1 LDDECEVQEKHRFV
15 GIIYKIALFM
25 SSQVTD
31 KPKNAIIGYFLEM
44 IQDPNSVAELKKFA
58 IGLVTLTITCAVFY
72 TAYYDKE
79 ALTNKFYL
87 YCVFGL
93 FPIFIGILLVSKI
106 FNEEMNI
113 NKMYFYGIIL
123 FIMIISIN
131 MFYRIMNPTSV
142 SYVSYLINFV
152 FALMFIVGLAIVY
165 RIFVRTIVN
174 VRGWIGFF
182 LRLLFLIPCLLI
194 DVLEALFIELKSSSN
209 MVIALFIIETI
220 IILAY
225 LYMPRFVKSA
235 KNSVVLLDKPVFLS
249 RSQAIGRADK
259 LFIGVN
265 DKNNPGKD
273 LSLIRQN
280 YSLSMWFYVNQHSTS
295 NAAYSKETDIFRYGV
310 PNRKHGHPR
319 VSYFNDTSDANNTDK
334 FIVYPSENA
343 PRVSLNIPTQS
354 WNQLVI
360 VYNGTIVDIFVN
372 GNLEKTVTLSSSEI
386 PKYNTSDIIEVGEGD
401 NTNVGGG
408 LHGAICNVV
417 YHKTPLTAF
426 KIAGEYNL
434 NRYKNPPTYN

>member
-1 LDDECEVQEKHRFV
+1 
-15 GIIYKIALFM
+15 M
-25 SSQVTD
+25 SSSVTNKD
-31 KPKNAIIGYFLEM
+31 NPKSKNAIIGYFLEM
-44 IQDPNSVAELKKFA
+44 INDPNSVGDLKKFA

-72 TAYYDKE
+72 TAYYDNE

-113 NKMYFYGIIL
+113 NKLYFYGTML
-123 FIMIISIN
+123 FIMIVSIN

-152 FALMFIVGLAIVY
+152 FAIMFIVGLAIVY

-174 VRGWIGFF
+174 IRGWIGFF

-194 DVLEALFIELKSSSN
+194 DVLESLFIELKSSSN

-235 KNSVVLLDKPVFLS
+235 NNSVVLLDKPVFLT
-249 RSQAIGRADK
+249 RSQAIGRADQ

-273 LSLIRQN
+273 MELIRQN
-280 YSLSMWFYVNQHSTS
+280 YSLSMWFYVNQHPSS
-295 NAAYSKETDIFRYGV
+295 NAAYSKETDIFRYGF
-310 PNRKHGHPR
+310 PNSKYGHPR
-319 VSYFNDTSDANNTDK
+319 VSYFNNITDANKIDK
-334 FIVYPSENA
+334 FIVYPSETANG
-343 PRVSLNIPTQS
+343 VMLNIPTQS

-360 VYNGTIVDIFVN
+360 NYNGNSIDLFVN
-372 GNLEKTVTLSSSEI
+372 GNLEKTITLSSSEL
-386 PKYNTSDIIEVGEGD
+386 PKYNTGDIIEVGEGD
-401 NTNVGGG
+401 NTDLGGG

-417 YHKTPLTAF
+417 FHKTPLTAF

>member
-1 LDDECEVQEKHRFV
+1 
-15 GIIYKIALFM
+15 M
-25 SSQVTD
+25 SSSVTNKD
-31 KPKNAIIGYFLEM
+31 NPKSKNAIIGYFLEM
-44 IQDPNSVAELKKFA
+44 INDPNSVGDLKKFA
-58 IGLVTLTITCAVFY
+58 IGLVTLTITGAVFY
-72 TAYYDKE
+72 TAYYDNE

-106 FNEEMNI
+106 LNEEMNI
-113 NKMYFYGIIL
+113 NKLYFYGTML
-123 FIMIISIN
+123 FIMIVSIN

-152 FALMFIVGLAIVY
+152 FAIMFIVGLAIVY

-174 VRGWIGFF
+174 MRGWIGFF

-194 DVLEALFIELKSSSN
+194 DVLESLFIELKSSSN

-235 KNSVVLLDKPVFLS
+235 NNSVVLLDKPVFLT
-249 RSQAIGRADK
+249 RSQAIGRADQ

-273 LSLIRQN
+273 MELIRQN
-280 YSLSMWFYVNQHSTS
+280 YSLSMWFYVNQHPSS
-295 NAAYSKETDIFRYGV
+295 NAAYSKETDIFRYGF
-310 PNRKHGHPR
+310 PNSKYGHPR
-319 VSYFNDTSDANNTDK
+319 VSYFNNITDANKIDK
-334 FIVYPSENA
+334 FIVYPSETANG
-343 PRVSLNIPTQS
+343 VMLNIPTQS

-360 VYNGTIVDIFVN
+360 NYNGNSIDLFVN
-372 GNLEKTVTLSSSEI
+372 GNLEKTITLSSSEL
-386 PKYNTSDIIEVGEGD
+386 PKYNTGDIIEVGEGD
-401 NTNVGGG
+401 NTDLGGG

-417 YHKTPLTAF
+417 FHKTPLTAF

>member
-1 LDDECEVQEKHRFV
+1 
-15 GIIYKIALFM
+15 M
-25 SSQVTD
+25 SSPVTD
-31 KPKNAIIGYFLEM
+31 KDKQKSKNAIIGYFLEM
-44 IQDPNSVAELKKFA
+44 INDPNSVGELKKFA

-87 YCVFGL
+87 YCIFGL
-93 FPIFIGILLVSKI
+93 FPIFIGILLVSRI

-113 NKMYFYGIIL
+113 NKIYLYGTML
-123 FIMIISIN
+123 FIMIVSIN
-131 MFYRIMNPTSV
+131 MFYQIMNPTSV

-235 KNSVVLLDKPVFLS
+235 NNSVVLLDKPVFLT
-249 RSQAIGRADK
+249 RTQAIGRADQ

-265 DKNNPGKD
+265 DKNNPGKNEE
-273 LSLIRQN
+273 LIRQS
-280 YSLSMWFYVNQHSTS
+280 YSLSMWFYVNQHPSS

-310 PNRKHGHPR
+310 PNSKYGHPR
-319 VSYFNDTSDANNTDK
+319 VSYFNDTMDANKTDK
-334 FIVYPSENA
+334 FIVYPSETS
-343 PRVSLNIPTQS
+343 PSVLLNIPTQS

-360 VYNGTIVDIFVN
+360 SYNGTSVDLFVN
-372 GNLEKTVTLSSSEI
+372 GNLEKTITLSSSEM
-386 PKYNTSDIIEVGEGD
+386 PKYNTGDIIAVGEGD
-401 NTNVGGG
+401 NTDLGGG

-426 KIAGEYNL
+426 QIAGEYNL